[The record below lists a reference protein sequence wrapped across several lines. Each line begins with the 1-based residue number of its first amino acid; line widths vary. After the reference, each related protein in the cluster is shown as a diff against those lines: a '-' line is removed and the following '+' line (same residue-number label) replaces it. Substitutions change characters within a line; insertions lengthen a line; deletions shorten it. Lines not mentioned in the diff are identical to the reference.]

1 MNIKSN
7 IGKAIYMSVGILL
20 LLVSLVIADTAQAVE
35 LPPGMVIG
43 DDQGIKIK
51 DDGEYLVD
59 VRDVIPGKAWSVK
72 ITISN
77 LERDIP
83 YHLTMRVSKPT
94 LVQGTLDLSKAI
106 QMRLVYDTKVIYS
119 GPVSG
124 DNGKINLQDVAS
136 PVDLGTFKSG
146 DTRMLEAYF
155 ELDGKEYGN
164 EDFAEKN
171 IFENI
176 WYFKAVKTKLP
187 DTSNSS
193 DDPKKPGTS
202 SSTTPGKD
210 IFKLP
215 NTGEEWR
222 NALIFVIIGMF
233 LVMLALL
240 IVKHKVLDKKKSQ

>member
-1 MNIKSN
+1 MKMKSN
-7 IGKAIYMSVGILL
+7 VRKAIYMSVGILFL
-20 LLVSLVIADTAQAVE
+20 LLSLVIADTAKAVE

-43 DDQGIKIK
+43 DDQGIKIE

-59 VRDVIPGKAWSVK
+59 VRDVMPGKAWSMK
-72 ITISN
+72 ITITN

-94 LVQGTLDLSKAI
+94 LIQGTLDLSEAI
-106 QMRLVYDTKVIYS
+106 QMRLVYDGEVIYS
-119 GPVSG
+119 GPLSG

-155 ELDGKEYGN
+155 ELDGKKYGN
-164 EDFAEKN
+164 KDFAEKN
-171 IFENI
+171 VFENI

-187 DTSNSS
+187 DTGSSSS

-210 IFKLP
+210 LLKLP

-222 NALIFVIIGMF
+222 NAMIFVIIGMF
-233 LVMLALL
+233 LVMVALL
-240 IVKHKVLDKKKSQ
+240 IVKHKVLDKKKS

>member
-1 MNIKSN
+1 MKMKSK
-7 IGKAIYMSVGILL
+7 IRKAIYIGVGLVFLL
-20 LLVSLVIADTAQAVE
+20 LSLVIADAAQAVE

-43 DDQGIKIK
+43 DDQGIKIE
-51 DDGEYLVD
+51 DDGEYLID
-59 VRDVIPGKAWSVK
+59 VRDVMPGKAWSVK

-94 LVQGTLDLSKAI
+94 LIQGTLDLSEAI
-106 QMRLVYDTKVIYS
+106 QMKLIYDGEVIYS
-119 GPVSG
+119 GPLSG

-155 ELDGKEYGN
+155 ELDGAKYGN
-164 EDFAEKN
+164 SDFFEKN
-171 IFENI
+171 IVENI

-187 DTSNSS
+187 DTSSSS
-193 DDPKKPGTS
+193 DDVTKPGTS

-222 NALIFVIIGMF
+222 NALVFVIIGMF

-240 IVKHKVLDKKKSQ
+240 IVKHKVLDKKKS